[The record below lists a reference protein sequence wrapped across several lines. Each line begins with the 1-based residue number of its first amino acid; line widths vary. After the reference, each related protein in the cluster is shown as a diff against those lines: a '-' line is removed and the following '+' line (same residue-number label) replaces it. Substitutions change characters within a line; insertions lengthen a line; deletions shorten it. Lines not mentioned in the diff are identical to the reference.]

1 MFLLLFGLLLVAISL
16 LAERQFSARA
26 ETCPPTHE
34 TRYLPRTL
42 DMHMEDSAKVGSL
55 FRPLFEDDRLSDRFR

>member
-1 MFLLLFGLLLVAISL
+1 MFLLLFGLLLIAISL
-16 LAERQFSARA
+16 LAERRIAERE

-42 DMHMEDSAKVGSL
+42 DMHMEDSAKVGRL
-55 FRPLFEDDRLSDRFR
+55 FRPLFDDDRLSDRFR